1 MYQKYAKFNQKMK
14 NLEFKNCEVCALLI
28 FCTVLQ
34 QLKLHKKALISY
46 LLEKLKTSLEII
58 MLGGCN
64 DRLL

>member
-1 MYQKYAKFNQKMK
+1 MK